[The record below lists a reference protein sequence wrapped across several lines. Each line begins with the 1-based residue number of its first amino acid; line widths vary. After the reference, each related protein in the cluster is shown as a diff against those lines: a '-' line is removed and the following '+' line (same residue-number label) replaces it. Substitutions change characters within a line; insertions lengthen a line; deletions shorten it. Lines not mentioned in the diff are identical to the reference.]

1 MLGEFLDKNR
11 QEVIINFEHVL
22 SVEPYPIGTLVTF
35 KDGGQIELR
44 SSFFEVREWAHQKF
58 DED

>member
-1 MLGEFLDKNR
+1 MRGEFLDKNR

-22 SVEPYPIGTLVTF
+22 SVEPFHIGALVFF
-35 KDGGQIELR
+35 KEGGKIELR
-44 SSFFEVREWAHQKF
+44 SSFYEVQEWAHRKF